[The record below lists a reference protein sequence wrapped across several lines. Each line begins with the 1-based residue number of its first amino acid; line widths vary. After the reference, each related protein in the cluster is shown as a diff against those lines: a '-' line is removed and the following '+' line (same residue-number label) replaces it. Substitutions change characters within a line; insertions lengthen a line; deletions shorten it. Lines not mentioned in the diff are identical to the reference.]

1 MSRFAPSADNNQ
13 ADFEVVV
20 ANRKVGMLVG
30 LRKRGPAMRIEEFGV
45 EIWMNAHENNCVFN
59 LAETCVSSITL
70 DELVQMSG
78 RNDSLMSE
86 LLPMKMTYG
95 AIEGSDRLRGN
106 VCSLYRRQKPD
117 NIMITHGTISANA
130 LVYEALINPGDH
142 VVSIVPTYQQHVAI
156 PQSYGAEVSQLRL
169 REEDGFLPDLD
180 ALKTLMRPDTKLI
193 VMTNPNNPT
202 GALMGQQ
209 MLEEIAVLARKCGA
223 YILCDE
229 VYRGTDQTGDGFT
242 ASVADIYEKGIST
255 AGLSKSF
262 SLAGLRVGWIAAPP
276 EVIEKVSI
284 RRDYNTISVGMINDH
299 FASMALEAKDKILS
313 RSREITRGNLQMLDD
328 WVQGEPHISY
338 VRPAAATVALL
349 KYDADMTSE
358 ALCLAL
364 LDQAGVLLVPGSVMD
379 MEGYLRIGFANDP
392 DALRAGLARVSG
404 FLAGM
409 TSHSN

>member
-1 MSRFAPSADNNQ
+1 MH
-13 ADFEVVV
+13 
-20 ANRKVGMLVG
+20 
-30 LRKRGPAMRIEEFGV
+30 IEKFGV
-45 EIWMNAHENNCVFN
+45 EIWMNAHENSCTLN

-70 DELVQMSG
+70 DQLAQMSG
-78 RNDSLMSE
+78 RNDSLMSD

-95 AIEGSDRLRGN
+95 AIEGSDRLRSN
-106 VCSLYRRQKPD
+106 VCDLYTRQTPE

-156 PQSYGAEVSQLRL
+156 PQSYGADVSQLRL
-169 REEDGFLPDLD
+169 REDNGFLPDLN
-180 ALKTLMRPDTKLI
+180 ALEALLRPDTKLI
-193 VMTNPNNPT
+193 AMTNPNNPT
-202 GALMGQQ
+202 GALMDRQ
-209 MLEEIAVLARKCGA
+209 MLERVVALARKCGA

-262 SLAGLRVGWIAAPP
+262 SLAGLRVGWIAAPTD
-276 EVIEKVSI
+276 VIAAVSI

-299 FASMALEAKDKILS
+299 IASLALEAKDKVLA
-313 RSREITRGNLQMLDD
+313 RSREITRGNLQVLDE
-328 WVQGEPHISY
+328 WVQNEPRVSY
-338 VRPAAATVALL
+338 IRPASATVALL
-349 KYDADMTSE
+349 KCDADMPSE
-358 ALCLAL
+358 EFCLAL
-364 LDQAGVLLVPGSVMD
+364 LEQTGVLLVPGSVMD

-404 FLAGM
+404 FLRGEASGAKKLAGDP
-409 TSHSN
+409 